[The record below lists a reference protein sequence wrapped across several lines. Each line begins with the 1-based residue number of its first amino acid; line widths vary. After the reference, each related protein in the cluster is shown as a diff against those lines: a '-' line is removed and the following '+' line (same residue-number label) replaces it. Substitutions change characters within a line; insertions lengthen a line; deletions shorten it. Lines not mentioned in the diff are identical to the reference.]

1 MLNLFLAF
9 LILKKRRM
17 DFTSIIIQKIP
28 SEDYKTVS
36 IFLYE
41 KTYEL
46 SRYKDPSW
54 EITLFVKTLKTYL
67 ENNEKTESEHEDL
80 FISHC
85 NYFKRV
91 LKSMFTR
98 SLDEK
103 YALEFLNVLKK
114 QQ

>member
-1 MLNLFLAF
+1 M
-9 LILKKRRM
+9 
-17 DFTSIIIQKIP
+17 
-28 SEDYKTVS
+28 
-36 IFLYE
+36 
-41 KTYEL
+41 
-46 SRYKDPSW
+46 
-54 EITLFVKTLKTYL
+54 KTLQTYL

>member
-1 MLNLFLAF
+1 
-9 LILKKRRM
+9 M
-17 DFTSIIIQKIP
+17 DLTSVIIQKIL

-36 IFLYE
+36 IFLCE
-41 KTYEL
+41 KTHEL
-46 SRYKDPSW
+46 SRCKDASC

-91 LKSMFTR
+91 LKSMFTW